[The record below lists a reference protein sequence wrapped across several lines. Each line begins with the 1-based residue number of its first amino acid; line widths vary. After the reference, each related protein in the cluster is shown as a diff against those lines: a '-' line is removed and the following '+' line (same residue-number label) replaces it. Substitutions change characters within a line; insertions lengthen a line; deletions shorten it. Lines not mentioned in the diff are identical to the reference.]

1 MIDDEE
7 IYDDEISENDTFSI
21 QDTET
26 LVEESKTL
34 LANLYNV
41 NENRVRRIITQDDL
55 RNDVSSFVSSQLQN
69 LENQNVLKGLIEAE
83 LAKMILS
90 HELSVDDLFRAYSMI
105 SSEKAK
111 NIDSIFKLFA
121 PTQTTP
127 NTILTPATKDE
138 QNETI
143 ELTPSQMQ
151 ALEKLSRIIEN
162 TNIQNKG
169 DVE

>member
-169 DVE
+169 NVE